1 MGRRAMEKEIS
12 FLEET
17 INRLNLRFEAL
28 QKITQLINLASNF
41 EQVLDEVMRLTIE
54 LVSAQ
59 AGIIILID
67 QTTGELSSHIT
78 IGDHPREELVEK
90 PEWKLD
96 KGVMGAI
103 LKVGEPVI
111 IPDASQYPL
120 FREEISKAIGCTAVN
135 AMCVPLKRKDKALGV
150 LEVFN
155 KKPQAQE
162 LKEGDKSM
170 ASFTEEDQKLMV
182 SLSNEIVMV
191 IENAMLVKE
200 LERRVVELDNL
211 LKATEAIASTLQL
224 DPLLDMIMELGMKV
238 MDAEGCSVLLVNEK
252 EKKLQFVAA
261 SGAKKEEVKKL
272 TLDMGEGVA
281 GWVAQNDQPL
291 LIEDVSKDT
300 RFSKRVDE
308 TLRQKTKSLIC
319 VPLKVKDKIIGV
331 MEVINK
337 RGDRT
342 FVQRDMVLFKPL
354 SAQAAVA
361 IERAK
366 LYEDLEDMYISTVK
380 SLAAAID
387 ANDPY
392 TRGHSERVTRFSLLI
407 AKELGLDDKIQKN
420 VELCAL
426 LHDVGKLGVP
436 VSVLRKKDK
445 LTDEDWKLI
454 RRHPVL
460 GAEIVSPI
468 RQLKELIPNIR
479 HHHERYDGKGY
490 PDNLKGEE
498 IPLISRILAVADTFD
513 ALTSERPYRNGLSDK
528 AALEEIEM
536 CKGTQLDPACVDA
549 FLEGYRKKFIIKEE

>member
-1 MGRRAMEKEIS
+1 MEKEIS

>member
-1 MGRRAMEKEIS
+1 MEKDIS
-12 FLEET
+12 VLEET
-17 INRLNLRFEAL
+17 INRLNFRFEAL

-54 LVSAQ
+54 LVNAQ
-59 AGIIILID
+59 AGVVILID

-78 IGDHPREELVEK
+78 IGGRPREELGEE
-90 PEWKLD
+90 PEWKLN

-103 LKVGEPVI
+103 LKVGEPAI
-111 IPDASQYPL
+111 ISDASEYPI
-120 FREEISKAIGCTAVN
+120 FRDEISKAIGCTVIN
-135 AMCVPLKRKDKALGV
+135 ALCVPLKRKGETLGV

-155 KKPQAQE
+155 KKLSTE
-162 LKEGDKSM
+162 ESEESDKGV
-170 ASFTEEDQKLMV
+170 APFTAEDQKLIV

-191 IENAMLVKE
+191 IENAMLFN
-200 LERRVVELDNL
+200 ERERKVVELDNL
-211 LKATEAIASTLQL
+211 LKATEAIASAMQL
-224 DPLLDMIMELGMKV
+224 DPLLDTIMERGMKV
-238 MDAEGCSVLLVNEK
+238 MDAEGCSVLLVDEK

-272 TLDMGEGVA
+272 SLNMGEGVA

-291 LIEDVSKDT
+291 LIDDVSKDD
-300 RFSKRVDE
+300 RFSKKIDE
-308 TLRQKTKSLIC
+308 TLTQKTKSLIC
-319 VPLKVKDKIIGV
+319 VPLKVKERTIGV
-331 MEVINK
+331 MEVMNK

-342 FVQRDMVLFKPL
+342 FTERDMVLFKPL

-387 ANDPY
+387 AKDPY
-392 TRGHSERVTRFSLLI
+392 TRGHSERVTRFSVLI
-407 AKELGLDDKIQKN
+407 AKELGLDDKTQRD
-420 VELCAL
+420 VQLCGL
-426 LHDVGKLGVP
+426 LHDVGKIGVP
-436 VSVLRKKDK
+436 ISVLRKKDK
-445 LTDEDWKLI
+445 LTDEDWKHI

-468 RQLKELIPNIR
+468 AQLKELISNIR

-490 PDNLKGEE
+490 PDKLKGEN

-513 ALTSERPYRNGLSDK
+513 ALTSERPYRNGLADK
-528 AALEEIEM
+528 AAVEEMEVV
-536 CKGTQLDPACVDA
+536 KGTQLDATCVEA
-549 FLEGYRKKFIIKEE
+549 FLAGYRKGFVIREE